1 MSEFGVSR
9 TVVREAISKLQ
20 ASGLVE
26 TRHGVGTFVLDSLA
40 GASFKLSADQLGTLQ
55 DVIAVLELRIG
66 LETEAAAL
74 AALRRTDANLA
85 TMRQALDTI
94 AATLQT
100 GENAVAST
108 SSSTPRSRG
117 RRRTLTSTT

>member
-1 MSEFGVSR
+1 M
-9 TVVREAISKLQ
+9 
-20 ASGLVE
+20 ASAPSL
-26 TRHGVGTFVLDSLA
+26 LDSLA

-94 AATLQT
+94 AADAADRR
-100 GENAVAST
+100 E
-108 SSSTPRSRG
+108 RG
-117 RRRTLTSTT
+117 GL